1 MIQKGFVITVKK
13 RCDMEIK
20 EYKAFELDEV
30 LSLYSAVGWKNYVER
45 ADILESAFSV
55 SLCVLGAFDEE
66 KLIGFIRAV
75 GDGLTIVF
83 IQDIIVSPE
92 YQRRGIGKKLVET
105 ILEKYRGAYQ
115 IQLLTDNTEKTKAF
129 YRSVGFYP
137 SDELGCL
144 SFVRMG

>member
-1 MIQKGFVITVKK
+1 MDI
-13 RCDMEIK
+13 R
-20 EYKAFELDEV
+20 EYKAFKLDEV

-45 ADILESAFSV
+45 AKILESAFAA
-55 SLCVLGAFDEE
+55 SLCVIGAFEGD

-92 YQRRGIGKKLVET
+92 YQRQGTGTKLIAA
-105 ILEKYRGAYQ
+105 ILEKYSSAYQ

-129 YRSVGFYP
+129 YRSAGFYP
-137 SDELGCL
+137 SDEMDCL